1 LEYFRFLD
9 HPSIFGLFLDIIGAY
24 FLAQSFITKNLE
36 DVVCESWGNKGGK
49 YPGGLSDN
57 LGISLYQQSVEARTG
72 FLALACGFVLQGIGS
87 IYPTFK
93 MPPYVAIGFVL
104 LILLAIII
112 VHKILLKPERIS
124 KKLKKKDTEISK
136 KYEN

>member
-1 LEYFRFLD
+1 MEYFRFLD
-9 HPSIFGLFLDIIGAY
+9 HPSILGLFLDIIGAY

-36 DVVCESWGNKGGK
+36 DIVCESWGNKGEK

-57 LGISLYQQSVEARTG
+57 LGLGLYQQSIEARTG
-72 FLALACGFVLQGIGS
+72 FLVLAFGFILQGIGS

-93 MPPYVAIGFVL
+93 TPPCIAIGFIL

-112 VHKILLKPERIS
+112 VHKILLKPEKIS
-124 KKLKKKDTEISK
+124 KKLEKKDTEISK
-136 KYEN
+136 EYED

>member
-1 LEYFRFLD
+1 MEYFRFLD

-72 FLALACGFVLQGIGS
+72 FLVLTCGFLLQGIGN
-87 IYPTFK
+87 IYPAFK
-93 MPPYVAIGFVL
+93 TPSYVAIVFVL
-104 LILLAIII
+104 LVFLAIII
-112 VHKILLKPERIS
+112 VHKILLKPEKIS
-124 KKLKKKDTEISK
+124 VKLEKKDREISK
-136 KYEN
+136 I